1 MRGTLFQEAG
11 PVENE
16 LHLGTNSILAIFLG
30 VTLVSAVFFGLGY
43 SFGRTGG
50 GIHITNPLHNL
61 GSQAPATN
69 AEGALPNGAASGET
83 DSATAQKPSAMLTSA
98 PAASGASTPP
108 QPLALVPANDQNP
121 ATPSSTPNSAS
132 SVVGDA
138 PIATVGD
145 APIGAASARP
155 KSSPGPG
162 YVVQVA
168 AVASRKDAQ
177 TLVTE
182 LKQHGLTAKL
192 RSGTHD
198 AFFHV
203 QIGPFATQ
211 QAAEAMRHKV
221 IAAGHKAIL
230 KPAP

>member
-11 PVENE
+11 PVESE
-16 LHLGTNSILAIFLG
+16 LHLGTNSVLAIFLG

-61 GSQAPATN
+61 GSQAPATS
-69 AEGALPNGAASGET
+69 AESALPNSVASAAA
-83 DSATAQKPSAMLTSA
+83 DDAAAQKPSAMVASA
-98 PAASGASTPP
+98 PAVSGAST
-108 QPLALVPANDQNP
+108 QPLALVPTADQNP
-121 ATPSSTPNSAS
+121 AAPASTSNSAS
-132 SVVGDA
+132 NVVEDSS
-138 PIATVGD
+138 IATVGD

-155 KSSPGPG
+155 KSSPGPS

-177 TLVTE
+177 VLVTE

-211 QAAEAMRHKV
+211 QTAEAMRHKV